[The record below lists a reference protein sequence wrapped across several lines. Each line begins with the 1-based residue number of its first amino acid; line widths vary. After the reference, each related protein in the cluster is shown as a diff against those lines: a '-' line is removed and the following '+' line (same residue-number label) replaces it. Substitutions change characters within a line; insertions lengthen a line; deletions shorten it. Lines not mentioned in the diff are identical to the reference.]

1 MHRACEVILC
11 WSEDVGEQ
19 ISTRRGQEW

>member
-19 ISTRRGQEW
+19 ISSRRGQEW